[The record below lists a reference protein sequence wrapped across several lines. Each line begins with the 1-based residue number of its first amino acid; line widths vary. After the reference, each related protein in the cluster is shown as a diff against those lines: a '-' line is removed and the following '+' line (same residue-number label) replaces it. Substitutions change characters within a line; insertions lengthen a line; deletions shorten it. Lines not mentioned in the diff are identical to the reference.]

1 MTEVKLNF
9 NYIPLSFMSADE
21 EIKRQIKNTVIMQ
34 YVLNKFKNP
43 VKLVEQLVDTRY
55 GYTDSSK
62 EEGTHKFLRITDI
75 KDGKVDWDSVP
86 FCDCL
91 NPTGYLLE
99 RGDILVART
108 GGTTGKSFLVSET
121 ESPSVFASYLIRLR
135 TSKSLKPEFLD
146 LYLNSFVYWNQITDL
161 KQGSAQP
168 NVNAEKLKGL
178 IIPYC
183 DIEMQENLLQLA
195 DSMYQ
200 NKDPH
205 PQLIEIF
212 ENIKFIINK
221 FEETEKLK
229 VLFDNQKLHTLSL
242 RQSILQE
249 AIQGKLVPQD
259 PNDEPASVLLEK
271 IKVEKEQM
279 VKDKKIK
286 KEKPLPP
293 ITEDEIPYELPK
305 GWEWVRLG
313 DLITLRGGKRV
324 PNGYQLLTTP
334 TEHIYIRVTEMKNGS
349 IDDSDLRYISTEIF
363 NGIKDYIIEKD
374 DLYITIAG
382 TIGRIGQI
390 PEKFH
395 GSNLTENAARIT
407 PYLTN
412 RLFLNDLLNSPG
424 VQELFRASVNQMAQ
438 PKLALRRINETI
450 VPFPPIN
457 EQQRI
462 VERVNQLMTLCDE
475 LEKVVEQSKQRS
487 ELLMQAVLQEA
498 FSKPVKTSNIVE
510 FPTLISDEP
519 EEDWDMVARAEGE
532 IDLETRAKIKNR
544 VTELL
549 DKSKQ

>member
-91 NPTGYLLE
+91 NPNGYLLE
-99 RGDILVART
+99 NGDILVART

-135 TSKSLKPEFLD
+135 TSKSLKPEFLN
-146 LYLNSFVYWNQITDL
+146 LFLNSFVYWNQITDL

-212 ENIKFIINK
+212 ENVKFIINK
-221 FEETEKLK
+221 FEEIEKLK
-229 VLFDNQKLHTLSL
+229 VLFDNQKLHASSL
-242 RQSILQE
+242 RQSILKE
-249 AIQGKLVPQD
+249 AVQGKLVPQD
-259 PNDEPASVLLEK
+259 PDDEPASVLLEK
-271 IKVEKEQM
+271 IKVEKEQLI
-279 VKDKKIK
+279 KEKKIK

-293 ITEDEIPYELPK
+293 ITEDEIPYELPQ

-313 DLITLRGGKRV
+313 TIFRITTGK
-324 PNGYQLLTTP
+324 TP
-334 TEHIYIRVTEMKNGS
+334 STSNKKFWNGS
-349 IDDSDLRYISTEIF
+349 IPWISPKDMKSNLLIRSEDAVTPEAIEENSMNLLLPGTVLVVVRSGILRRTIPVSIINMSSTINQDIKSFDSGIPFLNQYLAWYIRGYEKSLISKYVQTGTTVERIIF
-363 NGIKDYIIEKD
+363 NE
-374 DLYITIAG
+374 
-382 TIGRIGQI
+382 
-390 PEKFH
+390 F
-395 GSNLTENAARIT
+395 
-407 PYLTN
+407 
-412 RLFLNDLLNSPG
+412 
-424 VQELFRASVNQMAQ
+424 VNQIIPIPPYNQ
-438 PKLALRRINETI
+438 VSKILKKINEMMTI
-450 VPFPPIN
+450 
-457 EQQRI
+457 
-462 VERVNQLMTLCDE
+462 CDE
-475 LEKVVEQSKQRS
+475 LETTVQKSKMES
-487 ELLMQAVLQEA
+487 ELLMKSVLQEA
-498 FSKPVKTSNIVE
+498 FNSTKKDDNVID
-510 FPTLISDEP
+510 FPGVIHNDI
-519 EEDWDMVARAEGE
+519 EDWEIAARSDGE
-532 IDLETRAKIKNR
+532 IDSDTKTKIKNR
-544 VTELL
+544 VTTLL
-549 DKSKQ
+549 GKSRQ